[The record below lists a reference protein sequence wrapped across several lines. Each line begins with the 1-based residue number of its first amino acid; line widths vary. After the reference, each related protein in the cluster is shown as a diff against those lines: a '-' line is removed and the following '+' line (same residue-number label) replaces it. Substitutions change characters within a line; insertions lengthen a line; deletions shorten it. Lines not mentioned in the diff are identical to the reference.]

1 MDEIIAKIK
10 EYLHIINP
18 SITIQGNDL
27 LDFVIGEVLDR
38 VQLYLNSDTI
48 PTRLE
53 RILAN
58 IVNTGLTKANA
69 SISNNG
75 EIDQAVKS
83 ISDNGQ
89 SITYADG
96 VKQYF
101 VNATDEELFSGFA
114 GLLSRYR
121 RVKVVYPKNNDES
134 DSWGF
139 LRQDSWGNEW

>member
-10 EYLHIINP
+10 EYLQIINP
-18 SITIQGNDL
+18 SIQDNDL

-58 IVNTGLTKANA
+58 IVNTGLAKANA

-75 EIDQAVKS
+75 EVDQVITS

-89 SITYADG
+89 SISYANE

-101 VNATDEELFSGFA
+101 ATATDDELFSGFA

-121 RVKVVYPKNNDES
+121 RVKVVYPANNE
-134 DSWGF
+134 
-139 LRQDSWGNEW
+139 E

>member
-18 SITIQGNDL
+18 NAKDDDL
-27 LDFVIGEVLDR
+27 LDFVIGEVIDR

-58 IVNTGLTKANA
+58 IVNTGLAKANA

-75 EIDQAVKS
+75 EVDQVITS

-89 SITYADG
+89 SISYANE

-101 VNATDEELFSGFA
+101 STATDDELFSGFA

-121 RVKVVYPKNNDES
+121 RVKVVYPAKNE
-134 DSWGF
+134 
-139 LRQDSWGNEW
+139 E

>member
-18 SITIQGNDL
+18 SITIEGNTL

-58 IVNTGLTKANA
+58 IVNTGLAKANA

-75 EIDQAVKS
+75 DVDQAVKS

-101 VNATDEELFSGFA
+101 TTTSDEELFSGFTA
-114 GLLSRYR
+114 LLSRYR
-121 RVKVVYPKNNDES
+121 RVKVVYPKQND
-134 DSWGF
+134 DSN
-139 LRQDSWGNEW
+139 S

>member
-18 SITIQGNDL
+18 SIDVTTDL
-27 LDFVIGEVLDR
+27 VDFVIREVLDR

-58 IVNTGLTKANA
+58 IVNTGLVKANA
-69 SISNNG
+69 SITNG
-75 EIDQAVKS
+75 GDVDQAVKS

-101 VNATDEELFSGFA
+101 TSTSDEELFSGFSA
-114 GLLSRYR
+114 LLSRYR
-121 RVKVVYPKNNDES
+121 RVKVVYPKP
-134 DSWGF
+134 
-139 LRQDSWGNEW
+139 NEN

>member
-1 MDEIIAKIK
+1 MDDIIAKIK

-18 SITIQGNDL
+18 SIVIEGNDL

-58 IVNTGLTKANA
+58 IVNTGFTKAQA
-69 SISNNG
+69 SISNDG
-75 EIDQAVKS
+75 EIDQVITS

-89 SITYADG
+89 SISYANE
-96 VKQYF
+96 VRKYF
-101 VNATDEELFSGFA
+101 TNATDEELFSGFT
-114 GLLSRYR
+114 GLLNRYR

-134 DSWGF
+134 NS
-139 LRQDSWGNEW
+139 

>member
-18 SITIQGNDL
+18 SITIEGNEL
-27 LDFVIGEVLDR
+27 LDFVINEVLDR

-58 IVNTGLTKANA
+58 IVNTGFTKATINKE
-69 SISNNG
+69 NNG
-75 EIDQAVKS
+75 EVDQVITT

-89 SITYADG
+89 SISYANE

-101 VNATDEELFSGFA
+101 ATATDDELFSGFA

-121 RVKVVYPKNNDES
+121 RVKVVYPKQNDES
-134 DSWGF
+134 DS
-139 LRQDSWGNEW
+139 